1 MNEPVL
7 KHFTELSPHEL
18 YDIMRLRNNVFIVE
32 QQCIFQDA
40 DGKDINAYHVM
51 LYNDE
56 QLVAYA
62 RLLAPGVS
70 YPEMS
75 IGRVVTSIA
84 ARGTGAGRKIM
95 LYAMDACSRVY
106 GSGPIKIGAQLYA
119 KKFYAALGFQQSSD
133 IYDEDGIDHIEMTYY
148 AAASS
153 E

>member
-7 KHFTELSPHEL
+7 KHFTQLSPGEL
-18 YDIMRLRNNVFIVE
+18 YNIMRLRNEVFIVE
-32 QQCIFQDA
+32 QQCVFQDA
-40 DGKDINAYHVM
+40 DGKDMDAHHVM

-70 YPEMS
+70 HPEMS

-95 LYAMDACSRVY
+95 LYAMDACTRMY
-106 GSGPIKIGAQLYA
+106 GKGPIKIGAQLYA
-119 KKFYAALGFQQSSD
+119 KEFYAALGFTQTSD
-133 IYDEDGIDHIEMTYY
+133 IYDEDGIDHIEMTCY
-148 AAASS
+148 AATSS